1 MALFAAFQET
11 GHLRAVCAGME
22 RPVRVGREGAQTQR
36 VPQEAA
42 TKELVCQASPCSRSA
57 ELFCFSLA
65 I

>member
-11 GHLRAVCAGME
+11 GHLRAVCTGTE
-22 RPVRVGREGAQTQR
+22 RPARVGREDAQTQR
-36 VPQEAA
+36 VLREAA

-57 ELFCFSLA
+57 ELFCFSVA